1 MIRKILTLF
10 LLCLLFTGCSEEKK
24 EEENIPQETID
35 YIDPVKDVFIF
46 GELKEDLK
54 YKIKKANCNAD
65 FANYQFKMLGKPAYE
80 GIVKDINDNDV
91 DLGQLKDFYLEVV
104 SVECSH
110 CKKQLPLMVNLAKD
124 AEYPFVQYFN
134 VGTREEV
141 LSLYEEEGLSIPEN
155 MIVLCRDENLKDFI
169 KENLALKSYPTLLT
183 YKDGKVT
190 FDAVGEINEDSFA
203 MLNTLGFEE
212 AIDVNT
218 LKDKYG
224 NDLLSISRSIDDLKN
239 DLSKENREKLEALD
253 NDDYTA
259 QLTYQLMG
267 KRADL
272 ETINTPQG
280 DHFYSEVDDFSIYE
294 NEKLVLLYT
303 YLRDNSETEKVEFI
317 NDLMKQESDEKYI
330 VILVEGLESSSFA
343 LKNMSVRFNCPVVSV
358 LGRMPE
364 DFFNFG
370 LANYPTAVFLDKG
383 TFTGAYSNIES
394 KEKYTEA
401 LGIFLGDQCIAYKS
415 NN

>member
-1 MIRKILTLF
+1 
-10 LLCLLFTGCSEEKK
+10 
-24 EEENIPQETID
+24 
-35 YIDPVKDVFIF
+35 
-46 GELKEDLK
+46 
-54 YKIKKANCNAD
+54 
-65 FANYQFKMLGKPAYE
+65 
-80 GIVKDINDNDV
+80 
-91 DLGQLKDFYLEVV
+91 
-104 SVECSH
+104 
-110 CKKQLPLMVNLAKD
+110 
-124 AEYPFVQYFN
+124 
-134 VGTREEV
+134 
-141 LSLYEEEGLSIPEN
+141 
-155 MIVLCRDENLKDFI
+155 
-169 KENLALKSYPTLLT
+169 
-183 YKDGKVT
+183 
-190 FDAVGEINEDSFA
+190 
-203 MLNTLGFEE
+203 
-212 AIDVNT
+212 
-218 LKDKYG
+218 
-224 NDLLSISRSIDDLKN
+224 
-239 DLSKENREKLEALD
+239 
-253 NDDYTA
+253 
-259 QLTYQLMG
+259 MG
-267 KRADL
+267 KKADL
-272 ETINTPQG
+272 ETTNTPQG
-280 DHFYSEVDDFSIYE
+280 DHFYSEVDDFSVYE

>member
-1 MIRKILTLF
+1 F
-10 LLCLLFTGCSEEKK
+10 
-24 EEENIPQETID
+24 
-35 YIDPVKDVFIF
+35 
-46 GELKEDLK
+46 
-54 YKIKKANCNAD
+54 
-65 FANYQFKMLGKPAYE
+65 
-80 GIVKDINDNDV
+80 
-91 DLGQLKDFYLEVV
+91 
-104 SVECSH
+104 SV
-110 CKKQLPLMVNLAKD
+110 
-124 AEYPFVQYFN
+124 
-134 VGTREEV
+134 
-141 LSLYEEEGLSIPEN
+141 
-155 MIVLCRDENLKDFI
+155 
-169 KENLALKSYPTLLT
+169 
-183 YKDGKVT
+183 
-190 FDAVGEINEDSFA
+190 
-203 MLNTLGFEE
+203 
-212 AIDVNT
+212 
-218 LKDKYG
+218 
-224 NDLLSISRSIDDLKN
+224 
-239 DLSKENREKLEALD
+239 
-253 NDDYTA
+253 
-259 QLTYQLMG
+259 
-267 KRADL
+267 
-272 ETINTPQG
+272 
-280 DHFYSEVDDFSIYE
+280 YE